1 MDNVVVIR
9 DDADAAAAAETV
21 GRARRRF
28 EGGRDRSRV
37 RHAVAVESNW
47 GSPRSESMLDEGREI
62 NESIKR
68 YIVYHIHR
76 DRATALLGRAILERD
91 QSLLRRAKK
100 FLEAYKILEQM
111 CLLELA
117 VWKFVC
123 VSDIPP
129 DMSLKTLVA
138 WKLWESEGWKV
149 NKKRHWHCKEA
160 PIIITAV
167 LPFLSDNVRLLYGG
181 TAQSQM

>member
-9 DDADAAAAAETV
+9 EDVDVPPPPPPPAAEAV
-21 GRARRRF
+21 RPGQRRVWGSTY
-28 EGGRDRSRV
+28 EGGRDRPRYV
-37 RHAVAVESNW
+37 RHAVSTE
-47 GSPRSESMLDEGREI
+47 MLDEGREI

-68 YIVYHIHR
+68 YIVYPIHR
-76 DRATALLGRAILERD
+76 DKTTALLGRAILEGEN
-91 QSLLRRAKK
+91 SLLRRAKRL
-100 FLEAYKILEQM
+100 LEAYKTLEQV
-111 CLLELA
+111 CLLQLA
-117 VWKFVC
+117 

-149 NKKRHWHCKEA
+149 NKERHVHCKET

-167 LPFLSDNVRLLYGG
+167 LPFLSDKVRIQYLE
-181 TAQSQM
+181 TV